1 MDEKGEKPVNP
12 AIQDTLLQLFEHVRQ
27 DPDTLPAV
35 PVDDWQEGSIEWRLL
50 SGFQD
55 VLEQLQQRTLQSTQ
69 MEQQLRDQESLYH
82 SAFAASNNG
91 LLIADNKD
99 GRIIEVNPAACTMYG
114 YTYEE
119 MIGLQ
124 GTDLFDPDSHPQ
136 VEKIT
141 SKLSLGGFVHAQ
153 LVARRKD
160 GTTFHTDRQA
170 TTFTNKGK
178 LHRLAIVRDI
188 TERVQAE
195 EQLHEK
201 EEQYRSVFEAT
212 DDGLNILDLDGF
224 IVEVNPAFCN
234 MFGYPYE
241 EIIGL
246 HTSALTVPEYLPVV
260 TEALETII
268 SGDQYHAKGLGLRK
282 DGTVFHVEAHSTPFN
297 YKGKPHLLGVTHDI
311 TERVQAEEQL
321 REKEAQYRSIF
332 EATYDAL
339 FIIDLDGYI
348 VEVNPAYCSMF
359 GYTREE
365 VIGMHA
371 SSLTLLDY
379 LPGLDEA
386 LETVKTGETFQAPA
400 IVRCPRKDG
409 TVFYAEAQSTTFT
422 YRGKSHALGV
432 VRDITERVKAEQQLR
447 EKEAQYRGVF
457 EAASDAMVITNLDGF
472 VIEANPAACKM
483 YGYTYEELLG
493 LHRTILTH
501 REYHYLVP
509 ESIQTIKAGGH
520 YQARTVDQRKD
531 GTPFPVDGRGTP
543 FIFKGQP
550 TILAVIRDITEQVQA
565 EQLLEQRVEDRTREL
580 SSLLEISHTV
590 ASTLQLKPL
599 LGLILDQL
607 KTVVDYTGSAILT
620 VEGEDLV
627 FLDNRGPIPEAQL
640 MQLRFPLKNL
650 GLIWET
656 ITSRESI
663 IMQDIRKNTPLA
675 RAFRVAIGDLRKTTF
690 HRIRA
695 CMIIPLTLKE
705 QAIGMLVLLSSEKQ
719 AFMPHHATLALAIAN
734 QAAIA
739 IENARLYEQA
749 QELAAVEERQRLAR
763 ELHDSVSQAL
773 YGIALGAHTARTLL
787 DRDPTQVAEP
797 LDYVLSLA
805 EAGLAEMRALI
816 FELRPESLEI
826 EGLVSAL
833 TKQGAALHARHDIT
847 VQTDLSAEPALP
859 LKVKQELYR
868 IAQEAM
874 HNTVKHAHASKV
886 DLRLCQTSEAVIL
899 EVRDNGRGF
908 DATASFPGHLGLHSM
923 QERVKG
929 LGGVLQIESA
939 PGQGTCVRAQ
949 VPSCEAL

>member
-1 MDEKGEKPVNP
+1 MNP

-50 SGFQD
+50 SCFQD

-91 LLIADNKD
+91 LLIADNED

-170 TTFTNKGK
+170 TTFTYKGK
-178 LHRLAIVRDI
+178 LHRLAIVRDV

-234 MFGYPYE
+234 MLGYPYE

-297 YKGKPHLLGVTHDI
+297 YKGKPHLLGMTHDITERVQAEEQLREKEEQYRSIFEASTDGLFIQEPEDGRIVEVNPAACRMHGYTHEEFLGLLPTAFIHSDSFTLVAESLQTIQSGGQYHARGIAKRKDGTPFHAEAHVTTFTYKGRPHLLSIVRDITEQLQAEQQLREKEAQYRSIFEASTDGLIIRNMDGFVVEANPAACSMHGYAYEEFLGLHRTNIVHLEHHALVAEYMKAIQAGHTFQGQAVDLRKDGTAFPVEVRGSTFMYLGKPHTLSLLRDI

-321 REKEAQYRSIF
+321 REKEAQYRGIF
-332 EATYDAL
+332 EAT
-339 FIIDLDGYI
+339 
-348 VEVNPAYCSMF
+348 
-359 GYTREE
+359 
-365 VIGMHA
+365 
-371 SSLTLLDY
+371 
-379 LPGLDEA
+379 
-386 LETVKTGETFQAPA
+386 
-400 IVRCPRKDG
+400 
-409 TVFYAEAQSTTFT
+409 
-422 YRGKSHALGV
+422 
-432 VRDITERVKAEQQLR
+432 
-447 EKEAQYRGVF
+447 
-457 EAASDAMVITNLDGF
+457 SDAMVITNLHGF
-472 VIEANPAACKM
+472 VIEANPAACTM

-543 FIFKGQP
+543 FTFKGQP
-550 TILAVIRDITEQVQA
+550 TILAVIRDISEQVQA

-663 IMQDIRKNTPLA
+663 IMQDIRNNTPLEQ
-675 RAFRVAIGDLRKTTF
+675 AFRVAIGDLRKTTF
-690 HRIRA
+690 HHIRA

-749 QELAAVEERQRLAR
+749 QELAALEERQRLAR

-787 DRDPTQVAEP
+787 DRDPGLVAEP
-797 LDYVLSLA
+797 LEYVLSLA

-816 FELRPESLEI
+816 FELRPESLET
-826 EGLVSAL
+826 EGLASAL
-833 TKQGAALHARHDIT
+833 TKQIT
-847 VQTDLSAEPALP
+847 
-859 LKVKQELYR
+859 
-868 IAQEAM
+868 
-874 HNTVKHAHASKV
+874 
-886 DLRLCQTSEAVIL
+886 
-899 EVRDNGRGF
+899 
-908 DATASFPGHLGLHSM
+908 
-923 QERVKG
+923 
-929 LGGVLQIESA
+929 
-939 PGQGTCVRAQ
+939 
-949 VPSCEAL
+949 

>member
-1 MDEKGEKPVNP
+1 MNP

-27 DPDTLPAV
+27 DPDTLPTV

-91 LLIADNKD
+91 LLIADNED

-170 TTFTNKGK
+170 TTFTYKGK
-178 LHRLAIVRDI
+178 LHRLAIVRDV

-201 EEQYRSVFEAT
+201 EEQYRSVFE
-212 DDGLNILDLDGF
+212 
-224 IVEVNPAFCN
+224 CN

-282 DGTVFHVEAHSTPFN
+282 DGTMFHVEAHSTPFT

-321 REKEAQYRSIF
+321 REKEEQYRSIF
-332 EATYDAL
+332 EATTDGL
-339 FIIDLDGYI
+339 IIRNMDGFV
-348 VEVNPAYCSMF
+348 VEANPAACSMH
-359 GYTREE
+359 GYAYEE
-365 VIGMHA
+365 FLGLHRINIVHPEHHA
-371 SSLTLLDY
+371 LVAEY
-379 LPGLDEA
+379 MRAIQAGH
-386 LETVKTGETFQAPA
+386 TFQGQA
-400 IVRCPRKDG
+400 VDLRKDG
-409 TVFYAEAQSTTFT
+409 TAFPVEVRGSTFM
-422 YRGKSHALGV
+422 YLGKPHTLSVL
-432 VRDITERVKAEQQLR
+432 RDITERVQAEEHLR

-472 VIEANPAACKM
+472 VIEANPAACTM

-550 TILAVIRDITEQVQA
+550 TVLAVIRDITEQVQA

-627 FLDNRGPIPEAQL
+627 FLDNRGPVPEAQL
-640 MQLRFPLKNL
+640 MLLRFPLKNL

-663 IMQDIRKNTPLA
+663 IMQDIRKNTPLE

-690 HRIRA
+690 HHIRA

-719 AFMPHHATLALAIAN
+719 AFTPHHATLALAIAN

-749 QELAAVEERQRLAR
+749 QELAALEERQRLAR

-868 IAQEAM
+868 IAQEAL

-949 VPSCEAL
+949 VPVHDTM

>member
-1 MDEKGEKPVNP
+1 MNP

-50 SGFQD
+50 SCFQD

-91 LLIADNKD
+91 LLIADNED
-99 GRIIEVNPAACTMYG
+99 GRVIEVNPAACTMFG

-124 GTDLFDPDSHPQ
+124 GADLFDPDSHPQ

-170 TTFTNKGK
+170 TTF
-178 LHRLAIVRDI
+178 
-188 TERVQAE
+188 
-195 EQLHEK
+195 
-201 EEQYRSVFEAT
+201 
-212 DDGLNILDLDGF
+212 
-224 IVEVNPAFCN
+224 
-234 MFGYPYE
+234 
-241 EIIGL
+241 
-246 HTSALTVPEYLPVV
+246 
-260 TEALETII
+260 
-268 SGDQYHAKGLGLRK
+268 
-282 DGTVFHVEAHSTPFN
+282 N

-321 REKEAQYRSIF
+321 REKEEQYRSIF
-332 EATYDAL
+332 EASTDGL
-339 FIIDLDGYI
+339 FIQEPEDGRI
-348 VEVNPAYCSMF
+348 VEVNPAACRMH
-359 GYTREE
+359 GYTHEE
-365 VIGMHA
+365 FLGLLPTAFIHPDSFTLVAESLQTIQSGGQYHA
-371 SSLTLLDY
+371 R
-379 LPGLDEA
+379 GIA
-386 LETVKTGETFQAPA
+386 K
-400 IVRCPRKDG
+400 RKDG
-409 TVFYAEAQSTTFT
+409 TPFHAEAHVTTFT
-422 YRGKSHALGV
+422 YLGKPHTLSLL
-432 VRDITERVKAEQQLR
+432 RDITERVQAEEQLR
-447 EKEAQYRGVF
+447 EKEAQYRGIF
-457 EAASDAMVITNLDGF
+457 EATSDAMVITNLHGF
-472 VIEANPAACKM
+472 VIEANPAACTM

-543 FIFKGQP
+543 FTFKGQP
-550 TILAVIRDITEQVQA
+550 TILAVIRDISEQVQA

-663 IMQDIRKNTPLA
+663 IMQDIRNNTPLEQ
-675 RAFRVAIGDLRKTTF
+675 AFRVAIGDLRKTTF
-690 HRIRA
+690 HHIRA

-749 QELAAVEERQRLAR
+749 QELAALEERQRLAR

-787 DRDPTQVAEP
+787 DRDPGLVAEP
-797 LDYVLSLA
+797 LEYVLSLA

-816 FELRPESLEI
+816 FELRPESLET
-826 EGLVSAL
+826 EGLASAL

-847 VQTDLSAEPALP
+847 VQTDLSAETALP

-868 IAQEAM
+868 IAQEAL
-874 HNTVKHAHASKV
+874 HNTVKHAHASEV
-886 DLRLCQTSEAVIL
+886 DLRLCQTSEPGIL
-899 EVRDNGRGF
+899 EGGDNGRGF
-908 DATASFPGHLGLHSM
+908 DATASLPGPPGRPSM
-923 QERVKG
+923 PV
-929 LGGVLQIESA
+929 
-939 PGQGTCVRAQ
+939 
-949 VPSCEAL
+949 